1 MVMKSNDE
9 KIREALEI
17 IVQELLQDPEV
28 RADLV
33 EIGVWDER

>member
-1 MVMKSNDE
+1 MKSNDE

-17 IVQELLQDPEV
+17 IVQELLQDPEI